1 MHPRKEEI
9 NGKRKNTTDHLSGN
23 CTFLSLVLCWDF
35 CLVVFR
41 PFLGFLPFWLL
52 PFLNRSSVHACLPL
66 LPSIPFP
73 SFFAK
78 NRLLSPCPPL
88 PLPLCSAE
96 AKRVSR
102 IARITR
108 RNGVQSKQADFGR
121 RPVRKEMQGWI
132 PLTLAAAVVVVVL
145 AIIVVAVFA
154 WLRRGGSKESGGS
167 EQLVTRA
174 NAARTR
180 TAESLQDGIVKL
192 HQTSLHHQ
200 LDREGRRRPSYYA
213 FRRGA
218 STRPLFNWSDHPSL
232 ITDAVESGWS
242 RFAFAGYKSSPSTRS
257 MLLGVCATGDHR
269 SGIEPEISWE
279 VCQGSADFMQK
290 IRLNPGLLK
299 KISLSNNNPMT
310 ASSVIKTALPLPGPP
325 LGNSSFPQEA
335 YFEITI
341 LYSRSDIRDTCK
353 SQEGER
359 TKLIHDSSNLNANS
373 ESLAHVTSNGH
384 GNNYKVEE
392 LKLNIRDGGKGEAVE
407 VSLGLTAGGSLPL
420 KLPGSYPGSIGF
432 NSNGSVFLDG
442 IKLVFE
448 SEKAEWGRTEK
459 VIGCGFDPLQK
470 KVFFTVDSEL
480 MHVIHCKTEEY
491 GAPLYPTLAANSD
504 VMVLVNFGQ
513 AAFRYGPAN
522 AQRTSNPCFIG
533 PLTNSPAA
541 ALGYEDSKELFS
553 MGRIDSQWLNQFMS
567 RGSHNHGNNNS
578 RVRDFDDESEAD
590 LFEITLD
597 SSGRSPNTVL

>member
-1 MHPRKEEI
+1 M
-9 NGKRKNTTDHLSGN
+9 
-23 CTFLSLVLCWDF
+23 
-35 CLVVFR
+35 
-41 PFLGFLPFWLL
+41 
-52 PFLNRSSVHACLPL
+52 
-66 LPSIPFP
+66 
-73 SFFAK
+73 
-78 NRLLSPCPPL
+78 
-88 PLPLCSAE
+88 
-96 AKRVSR
+96 
-102 IARITR
+102 
-108 RNGVQSKQADFGR
+108 QA
-121 RPVRKEMQGWI
+121 WI
-132 PLTLAAAVVVVVL
+132 PLTLAAAAAVVVL
-145 AIIVVAVFA
+145 AVVVVAVA
-154 WLRRGGSKESGGS
+154 VYACRRRGSKESGR

-174 NAARTR
+174 MTPATARAR
-180 TAESLQDGIVKL
+180 TAESLHDAIAKL
-192 HQTSLHHQ
+192 HQTSLQHQ
-200 LDREGRRRPSYYA
+200 LDREGRRRPGYYA

-218 STRPLFNWSDHPSL
+218 STRPLFSWADHPAL
-232 ITDAVESGWS
+232 VTDAVESGWS

-257 MLLGVCATGDHR
+257 MLLGACAIAGDHR
-269 SGIEPEISWE
+269 SGIQPEINWE
-279 VCQGSADFMQK
+279 VCPGSADFMQK

-299 KISLSNNNPMT
+299 KISLSNNNPMA

-335 YFEITI
+335 YFEITV
-341 LYSRSDIRDTCK
+341 LYSGSDVRDPRK

-373 ESLAHVTSNGH
+373 ESLAHVTSHGH
-384 GNNYKVEE
+384 GNNYGVEE
-392 LKLNIRDGGKGEAVE
+392 LKLDVKDGGKIEPVD

-442 IKLVFE
+442 IRLVFE
-448 SEKAEWGRTEK
+448 SEKAEWGKTEK
-459 VIGCGFDPLQK
+459 VIGCGFDPRQK

-480 MHVIHCKTEEY
+480 MHEIHCKTEEY

-504 VMVLVNFGQ
+504 LMVLVNYGQ

-522 AQRTSNPCFIG
+522 TQRTSNPCFVG

-590 LFEITLD
+590 LFEIALD